1 MPRAP
6 RAIRAWRLPPERAPN
21 TGHAAATEAALEHE
35 LILHLG
41 ALPLLLPLLDR
52 LGLREIINR
61 RCHPTATTPADLDLG
76 LVTGVLV
83 LNRLLAPKPLVHVE
97 TWLAGTVV
105 PDLWGI
111 EAVQCNDDRLARA
124 LDALYP
130 HLDALWQDLIVAAL
144 RAFPIDLTR
153 LAHDI
158 TSVSFCGAYTDAD
171 LLRFGY
177 SREHR
182 PDRKQV
188 ALATT
193 VTLDGGLP
201 LDYRVLA
208 GNVADRTTPVETL
221 RRVQTLLALLPP
233 RPAGAPAPLMV
244 SDRAML
250 TLEAIAAYDAS
261 ELHYLGPLDPH
272 LGDGAVQ
279 TLLASVPA
287 AELRAPET
295 VLRYRPQRAGDD
307 PDWVPYHG
315 VRRELL
321 LPHPE
326 PGRPALR
333 VQALV
338 VWSPSKARVDAQVRT
353 AHLARLEAALA
364 DLASKLGRR
373 PYTTVAA
380 VDKRV
385 ATLLRRHPARPYV
398 RVTMASGEAG
408 PTLSWSRE
416 ETALAAAAALDGRY
430 VLGTNDPTLSADEQ
444 LAVSKQRDVPEKR
457 YATVKGPLAVR
468 PVYLHKEER
477 IVSLVFCTL
486 VALLV
491 FALLEWVARRAG
503 VPQSGTVL
511 LERFSE
517 ARLLV
522 LGFADGSRLRR
533 VLGLDPPE
541 AALLQALGW
550 PPGRRYTVVH
560 P

>member
-1 MPRAP
+1 MT
-6 RAIRAWRLPPERAPN
+6 AI
-21 TGHAAATEAALEHE
+21 
-35 LILHLG
+35 G
-41 ALPLLLPLLDR
+41 AF
-52 LGLREIINR
+52 
-61 RCHPTATTPADLDLG
+61 DLDLS
-76 LVTGVLV
+76 
-83 LNRLLAPKPLVHVE
+83 
-97 TWLAGTVV
+97 
-105 PDLWGI
+105 
-111 EAVQCNDDRLARA
+111 
-124 LDALYP
+124 
-130 HLDALWQDLIVAAL
+130 
-144 RAFPIDLTR
+144 R

-158 TSVSFCGAYTDAD
+158 TSVSFCGAYADAD
-171 LLRFGY
+171 LIRYGY

-188 ALATT
+188 ELATT

-208 GNVADRTTPVETL
+208 GNVADGTTPVETW
-221 RRVQTLLALLPP
+221 RRLQTLLALLPP
-233 RPAGAPAPLMV
+233 RPPDAPPPLV
-244 SDRAML
+244 ISDRAML
-250 TLEAIAAYDAS
+250 TLEALAAYDAS

-279 TLLASVPA
+279 ALLASVPA
-287 AELRAPET
+287 AELAAPET
-295 VLRYRPQRAGDD
+295 ALDYSPQRAAAD
-307 PDWVPYHG
+307 PAWVPYHG

-321 LPHPE
+321 LPPPK
-326 PGRPALR
+326 PGHAALR

-338 VWSPSKARVDAQVRT
+338 VWSPSKARVDAQLRT
-353 AHLARLEAALA
+353 AHLGRLEAALA

-373 PYTTVAA
+373 PYTTVTA
-380 VDKRV
+380 VEKRV
-385 ATLLRRHPARPYV
+385 ATLLRRHPARAFLT
-398 RVTMASGEAG
+398 VTVGSGPG
-408 PTLSWSRE
+408 SPTLSWCRE
-416 ETALAAAAALDGRY
+416 EAALAAAATLDGRY
-430 VLGTNDPTLSADEQ
+430 VLGTNDPTLTPDEQ

-457 YATVKGPLAVR
+457 YATVKGPLAIR

-491 FALLEWVARRAG
+491 FALLEWRARRAG

-522 LGFADGSRLRR
+522 MHFADGSRLRR

-541 AALLQALGW
+541 AELLRALGW
-550 PPGRRYTVVH
+550 PPGRRYAVVH